1 MMIQYINQY
10 PENEEFDYAKRLRLL
25 RERKLAQTAE
35 KVKREGGLNEDDYG
49 RVVAPDYFKFKI
61 VRTDIFT
68 DTPAGR
74 RISPNYWRNI
84 RSMSIRSMRSSGAV
98 SFF

>member
-35 KVKREGGLNEDDYG
+35 KVKKEGGLNEDDYG
-49 RVVAPDYFKFKI
+49 RVVAPDYLILLGFSWYAKY
-61 VRTDIFT
+61 
-68 DTPAGR
+68 AQ
-74 RISPNYWRNI
+74 
-84 RSMSIRSMRSSGAV
+84 SSLP
-98 SFF
+98 SFP

>member
-35 KVKREGGLNEDDYG
+35 KVKKEGGLNEDDY
-49 RVVAPDYFKFKI
+49 
-61 VRTDIFT
+61 
-68 DTPAGR
+68 
-74 RISPNYWRNI
+74 
-84 RSMSIRSMRSSGAV
+84 
-98 SFF
+98 